1 MITTGGGGVFF
12 IYMVL
17 HTVPEGISEIIM
29 WQTEAISPGSHA
41 ADSVLDLYL
50 PDSYS

>member
-1 MITTGGGGVFF
+1 MFDICESERKGNERKGSNVRRMITTGGGGVFF

-29 WQTEAISPGSHA
+29 
-41 ADSVLDLYL
+41 
-50 PDSYS
+50 